1 MGRLFKNRKEAGQ
14 LLASKLHP
22 LIKEERNNLVILA
35 LPRGGVAIAAELSQ
49 LEKLPFEVLIIR
61 KVGHPH
67 NREYGIGAVAED
79 GSYWLN
85 DVYLDVSTHI
95 NAQIDAI
102 LNEEKNEIERRKKLY
117 RNNKALPTLKD
128 KIVILMDDGLA
139 TGVTAKLATQYVKN
153 QGAKKVI
160 LAVPVCAIE
169 SARELRRKGIE
180 VVCFDEFQ
188 KFLSVSQYYENFEQ
202 VDDSEVINIL
212 NETRLLYSN
221 RQPELGQ

>member
-1 MGRLFKNRKEAGQ
+1 MERLFKDRKEAGQ
-14 LLASKLHP
+14 LLARKLHV
-22 LIKEERNNLVILA
+22 LIKDERNNLVILA
-35 LPRGGVAIAAELSQ
+35 LPRGGVPIAAELSR

-61 KVGHPH
+61 KIGHPH

-85 DVYLDVSTHI
+85 GLYLDVSTHI

-102 LNEEKNEIERRKKLY
+102 LNEEKSEIERRKKLY
-117 RNNKALPTLKD
+117 RHNKPLPSLKD
-128 KIVILMDDGLA
+128 KTVILLDDGLA
-139 TGVTAKLATQYVKN
+139 TGVTAKLAAQFVKN

-160 LAVPVCAIE
+160 LAVPVCAVE
-169 SARELRRKGIE
+169 SARELRRKGID

-202 VDDSEVINIL
+202 VDDIEVINIL
-212 NETRLLYSN
+212 DETRMLFSD
-221 RQPELGQ
+221 RQKELE